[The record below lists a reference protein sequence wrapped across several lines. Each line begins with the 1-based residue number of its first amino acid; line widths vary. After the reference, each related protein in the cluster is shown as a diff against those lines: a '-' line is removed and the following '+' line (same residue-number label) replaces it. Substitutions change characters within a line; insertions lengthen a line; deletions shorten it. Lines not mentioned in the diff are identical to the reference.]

1 MDSFPGETIM
11 ETGQGGGRW
20 SVSEAKSGIITA
32 LVLRAD
38 EVGSEKVSMRFK
50 DLREALDGMER
61 AKQIAPKTLSK
72 ALKEL
77 VVRGR
82 IAKSKSGREAWYS
95 LEKLPRQE
103 LIPIIT
109 ETDRAAILS
118 ASNLGAIG
126 DLEQGWAF
134 YGIPDLLRRR
144 LRSLLR
150 KEAEAYRDRIGQ
162 LLEKEVRRFIRSLL
176 DKARGRLKASEFRDA
191 ERAIWLGL
199 GEAQFLGAVS
209 TILVYLDQVAP
220 GAADRTVSQAA
231 ARWPSTREA
240 QIRYLAQ
247 ATGQD
252 EVKIERQVDKI
263 ERWQTAS
270 RKLFG
275 ALPARDRRRFALEF
289 SAWAQLIASWCA
301 VVRA

>member
-1 MDSFPGETIM
+1 MNSFPGETIM

-20 SVSEAKSGIITA
+20 SVSEAQSGIITA

-77 VVRGR
+77 AVRGR
-82 IAKSKSGREAWYS
+82 IAKNKSGREAWYS

-118 ASNLGAIG
+118 AANLGAIG

-150 KEAEAYRDRIGQ
+150 EEAKAYRDRIVQ
-162 LLEKEVRRFIRSLL
+162 LLEREVRRFIRSLL
-176 DKARGRLKASEFRDA
+176 EKARGRVTATELRDA

-220 GAADRTVSQAA
+220 GAAGRTVSHAA

-247 ATGQD
+247 ATGKEETRIER
-252 EVKIERQVDKI
+252 EVEKIERL
-263 ERWQTAS
+263 QTAS

-275 ALPARDRRRFALEF
+275 ALPARDRKRFALEF

-301 VVRA
+301 VVRT